1 MTVHDPVT
9 SSSSTAPR
17 RHGRARAVATVAA
30 LCAVATTGALVAGT
44 PAYASGGSAP
54 PASREVQRQ
63 LDGLVRDA
71 GFPGA
76 LATYEDARGRSRD
89 YTAGVGNLE
98 TGARVPLDGQVRIGS
113 NSKTFFAVALLQL
126 VDEGTIDLDAPV
138 ETYLP
143 GLVHGDGVDGSA
155 ITVRQLLQHTS
166 GLPNYTAVMDHDF
179 LSTRHHYVEPR
190 ELLDLALT
198 QPGTPPGSR
207 WDYSNTNYVVA
218 GLIVQKVAGR
228 PLAEVITDRVI
239 EPLRLRDTYVPDRG
253 EESLRERHPL
263 GYHATEPGGE
273 LQDITVLDPAWA
285 WAAGDIVSTPSD
297 LNAFFVA
304 LMGGDA
310 PAARA
315 AGGDADDRRDP
326 ARAARHAVRARAHE
340 HPVELRRGRLGT
352 RRQHPRVRDRRRG
365 GSGRPVRDRRG
376 DRPAGG
382 DRRPRACRRAPRAR
396 RRRGALRIVGR
407 PRRWQHVGHG
417 ARPLRGGRRR
427 GRRHR
432 RRAGT
437 RLDGR

>member
-1 MTVHDPVT
+1 MTVQPPA
-9 SSSSTAPR
+9 SSSTPQ
-17 RHGRARAVATVAA
+17 RHRRARAVATVAA

-54 PASREVQRQ
+54 REVQRQ

-89 YTAGVGNLE
+89 YTAGVGSLE

-113 NSKTFFAVALLQL
+113 NSKTFLAVALLQL
-126 VDEGTIDLDAPV
+126 VDEGKVDLDAPV

-166 GLPNYTAVMDHDF
+166 GIPNYTAVMDHDF

-253 EESLRERHPL
+253 EEALRERHPL
-263 GYHATEPGGE
+263 GYHAAEPGGE

-285 WAAGDIVSTPSD
+285 WGAGDIVSTPSD

-304 LMGGDA
+304 LMDGTLLPPALLAQVQTTVETMPELHGMRYGLALMSTPLSCGGVAWGHGGSIPGYETGGGVGPDGRSVTVA
-310 PAARA
+310 VTALPAATADPERA
-315 AGGDADDRRDP
+315 AERLA
-326 ARAARHAVRARAHE
+326 HAVDAVLCA
-340 HPVELRRGRLGT
+340 
-352 RRQHPRVRDRRRG
+352 
-365 GSGRPVRDRRG
+365 
-376 DRPAGG
+376 
-382 DRRPRACRRAPRAR
+382 
-396 RRRGALRIVGR
+396 
-407 PRRWQHVGHG
+407 
-417 ARPLRGGRRR
+417 
-427 GRRHR
+427 
-432 RRAGT
+432 
-437 RLDGR
+437 

>member
-1 MTVHDPVT
+1 M
-9 SSSSTAPR
+9 
-17 RHGRARAVATVAA
+17 
-30 LCAVATTGALVAGT
+30 CAVATTGALVAGT
-44 PAYASGGSAP
+44 PAYASGGSP

-113 NSKTFFAVALLQL
+113 NSKTFLAVALLQL

-297 LNAFFVA
+297 LNSFFVA
-304 LMGGDA
+304 LMGGELLPPALLAEMQTTVETLPELHGMRYGLALMSTPLSCGGVAWGHGGSIPGYETGGGVGPDGRSVTVA
-310 PAARA
+310 VTALPAATADPERA
-315 AGGDADDRRDP
+315 AERLA
-326 ARAARHAVRARAHE
+326 HAVDAVLCA
-340 HPVELRRGRLGT
+340 
-352 RRQHPRVRDRRRG
+352 
-365 GSGRPVRDRRG
+365 
-376 DRPAGG
+376 
-382 DRRPRACRRAPRAR
+382 
-396 RRRGALRIVGR
+396 
-407 PRRWQHVGHG
+407 
-417 ARPLRGGRRR
+417 
-427 GRRHR
+427 
-432 RRAGT
+432 
-437 RLDGR
+437 